1 MSVAMP
7 SVMLQR
13 LFNNGLRYARVRLEI
28 LELELIEER
37 ERLGSL
43 ITRGMLLSLTALTT
57 TQFTAAL
64 VVAAFWDTPW
74 RLHVIGLLIAIA
86 LLATVAAWLALRQ
99 LRREPARPLSM
110 AMREMDG
117 VIASETE

>member
-13 LFNNGLRYARVRLEI
+13 LLNNGLQYLRVRLEI

-37 ERLGSL
+37 ERLGSM

-74 RLHVIGLLIAIA
+74 RLHVISLLIVVA
-86 LLATVAAWLALRQ
+86 LFATVAAWLALRQ
-99 LRREPARPLSM
+99 LRREPARPLST
-110 AMREMDG
+110 ALHEMDG
-117 VIASETE
+117 VVIPEIE